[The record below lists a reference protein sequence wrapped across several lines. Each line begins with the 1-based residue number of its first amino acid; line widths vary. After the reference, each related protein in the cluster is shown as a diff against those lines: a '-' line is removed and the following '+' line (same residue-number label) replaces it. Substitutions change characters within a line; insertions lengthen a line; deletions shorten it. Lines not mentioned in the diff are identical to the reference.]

1 MTDAINLEMKP
12 LSSTIANLNVPL
24 TQALE
29 SKSSDEQA
37 TAIEPTPTYNSQT
50 QRLADFDT
58 LTEALEYAAGGTTGY
73 NFYDAKGNLRSVLS
87 YRELREKARVL
98 ARRLLGLGLTSGDRI
113 ALVADTTPE
122 FVELFFAC
130 RYAGLVPFA
139 MPLPV
144 NLGSHAVYVQQLR
157 GILEGSQASAALANE
172 DYINFLGEAAEGLQ
186 RLRWVGTPEQLAK
199 LPAPDITLQPNQ
211 PSETAYLQYTSGSTR
226 TPRGVIITERALMS
240 NLRGIVRNGL
250 KIHSGDRIASWLPFY
265 HDMGLV
271 GMLMASMVTQ
281 VSVDYLATRD
291 FAIRPLQWLRLIS
304 RNRCTVA
311 FSQPFGLKLCTL
323 RVRDSDLED
332 LDLSCWRAAGVGA
345 EMIRPDVLRN
355 FAEKFAP
362 AGFSMNSFLPC
373 YGLAESTLAV
383 TFSHTGHGFQSLRVD
398 AGTLI
403 DKKIAV
409 RLQADGRK
417 YNEFVN
423 CGRPL
428 PGHTVKIAGD
438 TGQELPDLRVGSVLV
453 HGPSIMTGY
462 FNSPEDT
469 EKSLRPGNWLD
480 TGDLGFLFEGNLY
493 ITGRR
498 TDVIIVNGR
507 NIRAQDVE
515 ELAEQQPEVRAREAS
530 AFSII
535 DDNDIT
541 SIVLV
546 IECRLTSTA
555 DRQSLTS
562 RMQRLVYMAFGV
574 NSLVELVSPHT
585 LPRTSSGKLS
595 RFAARKGFIQRAD
608 LADPLSVESRDR

>member
-1 MTDAINLEMKP
+1 MKP
-12 LSSTIANLNVPL
+12 LSSTIANLNFPL
-24 TQALE
+24 TQALD
-29 SKSSDEQA
+29 SRSSDEQ
-37 TAIEPTPTYNSQT
+37 TMAIEPTPTNNSQT

-58 LTEALEYAAGGTTGY
+58 LTEALEFAASGTTGY

-87 YRELREKARVL
+87 YRVLREKARVS

-139 MPLPV
+139 MPVPV

-240 NLRGIVRNGL
+240 NLQGIVRNGL
-250 KIHSGDRIASWLPFY
+250 KLQPDDRIASWLPFY

-323 RVRDSDLED
+323 RVRDSDLEE

-428 PGHTVKIAGD
+428 PGHTVKIVGD
-438 TGQELPDLRVGSVLV
+438 TEQELPDLRVGSVLV

-469 EKSLRPGNWLD
+469 EKTLRPGNWLD

-530 AFSII
+530 AFSIT
-535 DDNDIT
+535 DDDDIV

-562 RMQRLVYMAFGV
+562 RLQRLVYMAFGV

-608 LADPLSVESRDR
+608 LADSLSVESRDR